1 MSAVTS
7 SYGPFKRILFC
18 ADFSENADLAFGF
31 ALEQARHSP
40 DCTLYLL
47 HVVPEPEAQ
56 FWRTY
61 VDEVE
66 DVEQKGRKDMENKIR
81 EAYTARVPV
90 GMKFQVEIRVGL
102 EHQRILEFA
111 EEQKVDLLIIGRQGR
126 SSVGKVF
133 FGNVTEK
140 VVRKSLCPVLV
151 IPKSFETRE

>member
-1 MSAVTS
+1 MNAVPS